1 MCKYSMNSFR
11 CAAIHHN
18 VRFDTTLNAHVK
30 ILPCCVY
37 KTDQTYSTLEE
48 YYSSK
53 EIQQLRSAESW
64 PPGCRVCQ
72 QQEEQ
77 NQTSYRQHANAA
89 LDNIIGVRYEL
100 MPSNVCNLKCV
111 MCSPTYSTAL
121 AKERYT
127 IGIELTDRSR
137 ETNTVS
143 QQLKSL
149 STVDN
154 IESISI
160 IGGEFFLTKGN
171 LEIMD
176 FVLANQIPLRIVTNA
191 TVLLASHLD
200 RLKLIKDL
208 ELQISVDGYKEGYE
222 IMRYPA
228 TWDKF
233 SENVDKLIQ
242 QLPQAKI
249 NFHFVAQALNLQQLV
264 PTLDWCNRQRRPT
277 RVTNL
282 VVPEHLGWQ
291 VFSEQDR
298 IKVIRT
304 LRDQCTQYQITV
316 SQKQLVEKLCDTISL
331 ILQDPELRKKFESTI
346 REIYEHRW
354 PELKDSNSCHMIQRQ
369 VFYPVN

>member
-1 MCKYSMNSFR
+1 MNTFR

-18 VRFDTTLNAHVK
+18 VRFDTTSDAQIK

-37 KTDQTYSTLEE
+37 KTDQHYATLDE
-48 YYSSK
+48 YHASE
-53 EIQQLRSAESW
+53 EIQQLKSAESW
-64 PPGCRVCQ
+64 PSGCRVCQ

-89 LDNIIGVRYEL
+89 LNDISGVRYEL

-111 MCSPTYSTAL
+111 MCFPAYSTAL

-127 IGIELTDRSR
+127 IGMELTDLSR

-143 QQLKSL
+143 QQLELL
-149 STVDN
+149 SKVNN

-176 FVLANQIPLRIVTNA
+176 FVIASQIPLRIVTNA
-191 TVLLASHLD
+191 TVLLDSHLD
-200 RLKLIKDL
+200 RLRLVNDL
-208 ELQISVDGYKEGYE
+208 ELQISIDGHKEGYE

-228 TWDKF
+228 TWDNF
-233 SENVDKLIQ
+233 ARNVNKLIQ

-282 VVPEHLGWQ
+282 VEPAHLGWQ

-298 IKVIRT
+298 DNAVDT
-304 LRDQCTQYQITV
+304 LQHQCAQYQITS
-316 SQKQLVEKLCDTISL
+316 SQKQLIEKLSSTIL
-331 ILQDPELRKKFESTI
+331 AIPQDAQLRKKFESTI
-346 REIYEHRW
+346 EKIYKHRW
-354 PELKDSNSCHMIQRQ
+354 PAHQDVQRH
-369 VFYPVN
+369 VFYPLN

>member
-18 VRFDTTLNAHVK
+18 VRFDTTPGARIK

-37 KTDQTYSTLEE
+37 KTDQHYATLDE
-48 YYSSK
+48 YYASE
-53 EIQQLRSAESW
+53 EIQQLRSAATW
-64 PPGCRVCQ
+64 PTGCTVCQ

-89 LDNIIGVRYEL
+89 LSNITGVRYEL

-121 AKERYT
+121 AKERHT
-127 IGIELTDRSR
+127 VGIESTDLSR

-143 QQLKSL
+143 QQLELL
-149 STVDN
+149 STVNN

-176 FVLANQIPLRIVTNA
+176 FVIANQIPLRIVTNA

-208 ELQISVDGYKEGYE
+208 ELQISVDGHKEGYE

-228 TWDKF
+228 TWDNF
-233 SENVDKLIQ
+233 AENVKTLIQ

-249 NFHFVAQALNLQQLV
+249 NFHFVAQVLNLQQLV

-282 VVPEHLGWQ
+282 IKPAHLGWQ
-291 VFSEQDR
+291 VFFEQER
-298 IKVIRT
+298 VNAVHA
-304 LRDQCTQYQITV
+304 LQHQCTQYQITT
-316 SQKQLVEKLCDTISL
+316 SQKQLVEKLCSTILS
-331 ILQDPELRKKFESTI
+331 IPQDVALRKKFESTI
-346 REIYEHRW
+346 RAIYEHRW
-354 PELKDSNSCHMIQRQ
+354 PSLRDSDTQHMIQNQ
-369 VFYPVN
+369 VFYPLN

>member
-1 MCKYSMNSFR
+1 MNSFR

-18 VRFDTTLNAHVK
+18 VRFNTTPNAQIK

-37 KTDQTYSTLEE
+37 KTDQHYSTLEE
-48 YYSSK
+48 YYSSQ
-53 EIQQLRSAESW
+53 EIQQLKSSESW
-64 PPGCRVCQ
+64 PSGCTVCQ

-89 LDNIIGVRYEL
+89 LDSITGVRYEL

-111 MCSPTYSTAL
+111 MCSPKYSTAL

-127 IGIELTDRSR
+127 VGIELTDRSR

-143 QQLKSL
+143 QQLELL
-149 STVDN
+149 SKADN

-176 FVLANQIPLRIVTNA
+176 FVTANQIPLRIVTNA
-191 TVLLASHLD
+191 TVLLDSHLD
-200 RLKLIKDL
+200 KLKLVKDL
-208 ELQISVDGYKEGYE
+208 ELQISVDGHKEGYE

-228 TWDKF
+228 TWNNF
-233 SENVDKLIQ
+233 VENVHKLIQ

-249 NFHFVAQALNLQQLV
+249 NFHFVAQTLNIKQLV
-264 PTLDWCNRQRRPT
+264 PTLDWCNQQRRST

-282 VVPEHLGWQ
+282 VEPEYLGWAI
-291 VFSEQDR
+291 FSKQER
-298 IKVIRT
+298 IEVVNI
-304 LRDQCTQYQITV
+304 LQDQCKQYQITPT
-316 SQKQLVEKLCDTISL
+316 QKQSVLKLCNTIL
-331 ILQDPELRKKFESTI
+331 AVKQDIDLRTEFESI
-346 REIYEHRW
+346 IQKIYEHRW
-354 PELKDSNSCHMIQRQ
+354 PGQQDLQRH
-369 VFYPVN
+369 VFYPLDQQN